1 MFELVKSAT
10 FDTWFGSL
18 RDVRA
23 RARIAARLDRIAD
36 GNFGDV
42 KPVGGGV
49 SELRID
55 YGPGYRI
62 YYVQSGITLI
72 VLLCGGDK
80 SSQKKDIEKA
90 RVLASEWRR
99 GQRDG

>member
-42 KPVGGGV
+42 KPTGGGV
-49 SELRID
+49 S
-55 YGPGYRI
+55 
-62 YYVQSGITLI
+62 
-72 VLLCGGDK
+72 
-80 SSQKKDIEKA
+80 
-90 RVLASEWRR
+90 
-99 GQRDG
+99 